1 MIPLSLPNLAGKEWE
16 YVKQC
21 LDTGWISTAGS
32 FVDRFE
38 VEFAKYLEVY
48 GAVSVVNGTAAL
60 HVALQLLG
68 VEDND
73 LVIMPNVTFVAS
85 ANAIS
90 YVGAAPLLIDIDLNS
105 WQMDLDLLESFLSTD
120 CKLDNSEILVH
131 IETSRKISALMIV
144 HVQGN
149 ICDMDRLLAICND
162 YNLPVLEDA
171 AEALGAKY
179 KGQYA
184 GTLGDI
190 GCFSFNGNKI
200 MSTGG
205 GGMIVSDNSEHLKRA
220 KHLTTTAKRDAL
232 TYFHDEVG
240 YNYRLVNVLAALG
253 VAQLEQLDGFIASKI
268 GTASYYRDNL
278 KGVGDIGFQL
288 VRDGVASNEWLF
300 TITTSSM
307 QELLDYLNANGI
319 MSRPFWIPMNQ
330 LPMYSDCIYINSTD
344 ISSDVHKRALS
355 IPCSTSISEGELAQ
369 VVNTIKSFFRRWQ
382 RHGKVS

>member
-1 MIPLSLPNLAGKEWE
+1 MIPLSLPTLSGKEWE

-38 VEFAKYLEVY
+38 DEFAQYLGVESS
-48 GAVSVVNGTAAL
+48 VSVVNGTAAL
-60 HVALQLLG
+60 HIALQLLG
-68 VEDND
+68 VKNND

-90 YVGAAPLLIDIDLNS
+90 YIGASPLLIDIDKNT
-105 WQMDLDLLESFLSTD
+105 WQMDLDLLERFLSTD
-120 CKLDNSEILVH
+120 CKLDSANILIH
-131 IETSRKISALMIV
+131 RDTGSKISALMIV

-149 ICDMDRLLAICND
+149 ICDMDRLLAICSA

-171 AEALGAKY
+171 AEALGTKY

-205 GGMIVSDNSEHLKRA
+205 GGMIISSNSDHQKRA
-220 KHLTTTAKRDAL
+220 KHLTTTAKCDAL

-240 YNYRLVNVLAALG
+240 YNYRLVNVLSALG
-253 VAQLEQLDGFIASKI
+253 VAQLEQLDGFVASKI
-268 GTASYYRDNL
+268 NTARYYRDNL
-278 KGVGDIGFQL
+278 KGIGDIGFQL
-288 VRDGVASNEWLF
+288 VQDGVVSNEWLF

-307 QELLDYLNANGI
+307 QELLSYLNVNGV

-330 LPMYSDCIYINSTD
+330 LPMYSKNLYINQ
-344 ISSDVHKRALS
+344 SDVSASVHRNALS
-355 IPCSTSISEGELAQ
+355 IPCSTNILESDLEK
-369 VVNTIKSFFRRWQ
+369 VVSTIKSFFDR
-382 RHGKVS
+382 V

>member
-1 MIPLSLPNLAGKEWE
+1 MIPLSLPNLSGKEWQ
-16 YVKQC
+16 YVKEC

-38 VEFAKYLEVY
+38 MEFAQYIGVESS
-48 GAVSVVNGTAAL
+48 VSVVNGTSAL
-60 HVALQLLG
+60 HVSLQLLG
-68 VEDND
+68 VKEND

-90 YVGAAPLLIDIDLNS
+90 YLGASPLLIDIDENS
-105 WQMDLDLLESFLSTD
+105 WQMDLDLLESFLSTE
-120 CKLDNSEILVH
+120 CNLDKTDEIVH
-131 IETSRKISALMIV
+131 KETGRKISALMIV

-171 AEALGAKY
+171 AEALGTMY

-184 GTLGDI
+184 GTLGHI

-205 GGMIVSDNSEHLKRA
+205 GGMIVSHNSEQLKKA

-232 TYFHDEVG
+232 TYFHDEIG
-240 YNYRLVNVLAALG
+240 YNYRMVNVLAALG
-253 VAQLEQLDGFIASKI
+253 VAQLEQLDAFIESKI
-268 GTASYYRDNL
+268 KTALYYRKNL
-278 KGVGDIGFQL
+278 EGVGDIGFQSIQ
-288 VRDGVASNEWLF
+288 DGVVSNEWLF

-307 QELLDYLNANGI
+307 KELLEYLNNNGV

-330 LPMYSDCIYINSTD
+330 LPMYSKNLYINYND
-344 ISSDVHKRALS
+344 ISARVHDMALS
-355 IPCSTSISEGELAQ
+355 IPCSTNITENDLEL
-369 VVNTIKSFFRRWQ
+369 VVSKIKNFFN
-382 RHGKVS
+382 G

>member
-21 LDTGWISTAGS
+21 IDTGWISSAGS

-38 VEFAKYLEVY
+38 GEFAEYLGVQSS
-48 GAVSVVNGTAAL
+48 VSVINGTAAL
-60 HVALQLLG
+60 HIALQLLG
-68 VEDND
+68 VEHDD

-90 YVGAAPLLIDIDLNS
+90 YIGATPILIDIDKDS
-105 WQMDLDLLESFLSTD
+105 WQMDLDLLETFLSNE
-120 CKLDNSEILVH
+120 CRLDSSDVLVH
-131 IETSRKISALMIV
+131 IKTNRKISALMIV

-149 ICDMDRLLAICND
+149 ICDMDRLLKICD
-162 YNLPVLEDA
+162 AYKLPILEDA
-171 AEALGAKY
+171 AEALGSKY
-179 KGQYA
+179 KGKHA
-184 GTLGDI
+184 GTIADI
-190 GCFSFNGNKI
+190 GCNRFNGNKI

-205 GGMIVSDNSEHLKRA
+205 GGMIVSHNSNYQKRA

-253 VAQLEQLDGFIASKI
+253 VAQFEQLDCFIASKI
-268 GTASYYRDNL
+268 ETATYYRENL

-288 VRDGVASNEWLF
+288 IEDCVQSNEWLF

-307 QELLDYLNANGI
+307 QELLDYLNTNGV

-330 LPMYSDCIYINSTD
+330 LPMYSNCIYVNNDD
-344 ISSDVHKRALS
+344 ISSNIHSRALS
-355 IPCSTSISEGELAQ
+355 IPCSTSISDNEKLE
-369 VVNTIKSFFRRWQ
+369 VVTKIKGFFTIKN
-382 RHGKVS
+382 

>member
-16 YVKQC
+16 YVKEC

-38 VEFAKYLEVY
+38 VEFAQYLGLESS
-48 GAVSVVNGTAAL
+48 VSVVNGTAAL
-60 HVALQLLG
+60 HIALQLLG
-68 VEDND
+68 VENND

-90 YVGAAPLLIDIDLNS
+90 YLGASPLLMDIDKNS
-105 WQMDLDLLESFLSTD
+105 WQMDLDLLENFLSSD
-120 CKLDNSEILVH
+120 CKLDSSNILVH
-131 IETSRKISALMIV
+131 RETNRKISALMIV

-162 YNLPVLEDA
+162 YKLPVLEDA

-179 KGQYA
+179 KSQHA
-184 GTLGDI
+184 GMLGDI

-205 GGMIVSDNSEHLKRA
+205 GGMIVSRNPDHLKRA

-253 VAQLEQLDGFIASKI
+253 VAQLEQLDGFIVSKI
-268 GTASYYRDNL
+268 NTASYYRANL
-278 KGVGDIGFQL
+278 KGVGDIGFQQ
-288 VRDGVASNEWLF
+288 VQDDVESNEWLF

-307 QELLDYLNANGI
+307 QELLGYLNANGV

-330 LPMYSDCIYINSTD
+330 LPMYGNNLYIND
-344 ISSDVHKRALS
+344 NDVSASVHDTALS
-355 IPCSTSISEGELAQ
+355 IPCSTNILESDLEK
-369 VVNTIKSFFRRWQ
+369 VVATIKMFFNR
-382 RHGKVS
+382 

>member
-38 VEFAKYLEVY
+38 GEFAQYLGVESS
-48 GAVSVVNGTAAL
+48 VSVVNGTAAL
-60 HVALQLLG
+60 HIALQLLG
-68 VEDND
+68 VEHND

-90 YVGAAPLLIDIDLNS
+90 YVGASPLLIDIDQNS

-120 CKLDNSEILVH
+120 CKLDNSNILVH
-131 IETSRKISALMIV
+131 RETSRKISALMIV

-149 ICDMDRLLAICND
+149 ICDMERLLAICND
-162 YNLPVLEDA
+162 YKLPVLEDA

-205 GGMIVSDNSEHLKRA
+205 GGMIVSHNPEHLKRA

-232 TYFHDEVG
+232 TYFHNEVG
-240 YNYRLVNVLAALG
+240 YNYRLVNILAALG
-253 VAQLEQLDGFIASKI
+253 VAQLEQLGGFIASKI
-268 GTASYYRDNL
+268 NTSSYYRANL
-278 KGVGDIGFQL
+278 KDVGDIGFQL
-288 VRDGVASNEWLF
+288 VHDGVESNEWLF
-300 TITTSSM
+300 TITTCSM
-307 QELLDYLNANGI
+307 QGLLEYLNSNGV
-319 MSRPFWIPMNQ
+319 MSRPFWVPMNQ
-330 LPMYSDCIYINSTD
+330 LPMYSDCIYINDNDVSRD
-344 ISSDVHKRALS
+344 IHNRSIA
-355 IPCSTSISEGELAQ
+355 IPCSTSISQYEMAE
-369 VVNTIKSFFRRWQ
+369 VVTKIKYYFS
-382 RHGKVS
+382 KST

>member
-38 VEFAKYLEVY
+38 VEFAQYLGIESS
-48 GAVSVVNGTAAL
+48 VSVVNGTAAL
-60 HVALQLLG
+60 HIALQLLG
-68 VEDND
+68 VENND

-90 YVGAAPLLIDIDLNS
+90 YLGASPLLIDIDQDS
-105 WQMDLDLLESFLSTD
+105 WQMDLDLLENFLATD
-120 CKLDNSEILVH
+120 CKFDSSNILVH
-131 IETSRKISALMIV
+131 RETSRKISALMIV

-149 ICDMDRLLAICND
+149 ICDMDRLLAICDD
-162 YNLPVLEDA
+162 YKLPVLEDA

-205 GGMIVSDNSEHLKRA
+205 GGMIVSHNSELLMRA
-220 KHLTTTAKRDAL
+220 KHLTTTAKCDAL

-253 VAQLEQLDGFIASKI
+253 VAQLEQLDSFIASKI
-268 GTASYYRDNL
+268 NTAKFYRDNL
-278 KGVGDIGFQL
+278 KGLGDIGFQR
-288 VRDGVASNEWLF
+288 VQDGVVSNEWLF

-307 QELLDYLNANGI
+307 QELLEYLNANGV

-330 LPMYSDCIYINSTD
+330 LPMYNSNLYVNH
-344 ISSDVHKRALS
+344 SDVSARVHGSALS
-355 IPCSTSISEGELAQ
+355 IPCSTNILKSDLEK
-369 VVNTIKSFFRRWQ
+369 VVSKIKSFFDR
-382 RHGKVS
+382 

>member
-16 YVKQC
+16 YIKEC

-38 VEFAKYLEVY
+38 LEFADYLNVD
-48 GAVSVVNGTAAL
+48 GSVSVVNGTSAL
-60 HVALQLLG
+60 HISLQLLG
-68 VEDND
+68 VKNND

-90 YVGAAPLLIDIDLNS
+90 YLGAEPLLIDIDKNS
-105 WQMDLDLLESFLSTD
+105 WQMDLDLLEKFLSTD
-120 CKLDNSEILVH
+120 CKLDKSGTLIHTN
-131 IETSRKISALMIV
+131 TGRKISALMIV

-149 ICDMDRLLAICND
+149 MCDMDRLLSICKD

-171 AEALGAKY
+171 AEALGSKY
-179 KGQYA
+179 KGRYA
-184 GTLGDI
+184 GTFGQI

-205 GGMIVSDNSEHLKRA
+205 GGMIICQNSDQLKQA

-232 TYFHDEVG
+232 TYFHDEIG
-240 YNYRLVNVLAALG
+240 YNYRLVNILAALG
-253 VAQLEQLDGFIASKI
+253 VAQLEQLDTFLASKKH
-268 GTASYYRDNL
+268 TASYYKKNL
-278 KGVGDIGFQL
+278 QGVGDIGFQL
-288 VRDGVASNEWLF
+288 VEDCVESNEWLF

-307 QELLDYLNANGI
+307 QELLDYLNANGV

-330 LPMYSDCIYINSTD
+330 LPMYSNKIYIDNHD
-344 ISSDVHKRALS
+344 ISASVHRSALS
-355 IPCSTSISEGELAQ
+355 IPCSTNILESHLEI
-369 VVNTIKSFFRRWQ
+369 VVSTIKNFYS
-382 RHGKVS
+382 HS

>member
-1 MIPLSLPNLAGKEWE
+1 MIPLSLPNLSGKEWE

-38 VEFAKYLEVY
+38 LEFTKYLDVK
-48 GAVSVVNGTAAL
+48 GAVSVVNGTSAL
-60 HVALQLLG
+60 HISLKLLG
-68 VEDND
+68 VQNND

-90 YVGAAPLLIDIDLNS
+90 YLGADPLLIDIDKNS
-105 WQMDLDLLESFLSTD
+105 WQMDLDLLENFLSTD
-120 CKLDNSEILVH
+120 CMFDSSKTLLH
-131 IETSRKISALMIV
+131 KQTSRKISALMIV

-149 ICDMDRLLAICND
+149 ICDMDRLLAICSE

-171 AEALGAKY
+171 AEALGSKY

-205 GGMIVSDNSEHLKRA
+205 GGMIVSQNSEYLKQA
-220 KHLTTTAKRDAL
+220 KHLTTTAKRDSL

-253 VAQLEQLDGFIASKI
+253 VAQLEQLDSFIASKTN
-268 GTASYYRDNL
+268 TASYYKDNL
-278 KGVGDIGFQL
+278 KGFGDIGFQL
-288 VRDGVASNEWLF
+288 VHDNVEPNEWLF
-300 TITTSSM
+300 TITTASM
-307 QELLDYLNANGI
+307 QELLDYLNTNGV

-330 LPMYSDCIYINSTD
+330 LPMYSNKIYINLNDVSASVH
-344 ISSDVHKRALS
+344 SSALS
-355 IPCSTSISEGELAQ
+355 IPCSTNIVENDLQ
-369 VVNTIKSFFRRWQ
+369 KVVSTIKSFFY
-382 RHGKVS
+382 G

>member
-32 FVDRFE
+32 FVERFE
-38 VEFAKYLEVY
+38 VEFAKYLEVD

-60 HVALQLLG
+60 HIALQLLG
-68 VEDND
+68 VENND

-90 YVGAAPLLIDIDLNS
+90 YLGASPLLIDIDQNS
-105 WQMDLDLLESFLSTD
+105 WQMDLDLLESFLSSD
-120 CKLDNSEILVH
+120 CKLDSSNILVH
-131 IETSRKISALMIV
+131 RETNRKISALMIV
-144 HVQGN
+144 HVPGN

-162 YNLPVLEDA
+162 FKLPVLEDA

-205 GGMIVSDNSEHLKRA
+205 GGMIVSNNSEHLKQA
-220 KHLTTTAKRDAL
+220 KHLTTTAKRDSL

-253 VAQLEQLDGFIASKI
+253 VAQLEQLDGFIASKLD
-268 GTASYYRDNL
+268 TASYYRDNL
-278 KGVGDIGFQL
+278 QGIGDIGFQL
-288 VRDGVASNEWLF
+288 VLDGVASNEWLF

-307 QELLDYLNANGI
+307 QELLVYLNANGV

-330 LPMYSDCIYINSTD
+330 LPMYKNNLYVNH
-344 ISSDVHKRALS
+344 SDVSARVHGSALS
-355 IPCSTSISEGELAQ
+355 IPCSTNILKSDLEK
-369 VVNTIKSFFRRWQ
+369 VVATIKMFFDR
-382 RHGKVS
+382 

>member
-1 MIPLSLPNLAGKEWE
+1 MIPLSLPNLNGKEWE
-16 YVKQC
+16 YVKEC

-38 VEFAKYLEVY
+38 TEFANYLGVD
-48 GAVSVVNGTAAL
+48 GAVSVVNGTSAL
-60 HVALQLLG
+60 HISLQLLG
-68 VEDND
+68 VKNND

-85 ANAIS
+85 ANAVS
-90 YVGAAPLLIDIDLNS
+90 YLGADPILIDIDQSS

-120 CKLDNSEILVH
+120 CKLDKSDSLIH
-131 IETSRKISALMIV
+131 KETSRKISALMIV

-171 AEALGAKY
+171 AEALGSKY
-179 KGQYA
+179 KGKYA
-184 GTLGDI
+184 GTLGNI

-205 GGMIVSDNSEHLKRA
+205 GGMIISHNSDCLKKA
-220 KHLTTTAKRDAL
+220 KHLTTTAKRDSL

-253 VAQLEQLDGFIASKI
+253 VAQLEQLDTFLASKRNI
-268 GTASYYRDNL
+268 ALFYKDNL
-278 KGVGDIGFQL
+278 NSVGDIGFQL
-288 VRDGVASNEWLF
+288 ALDSVESNEWLF

-307 QELLDYLNANGI
+307 QELLDYLNTNEV

-330 LPMYSDCIYINSTD
+330 LPMYSNKIYINFNDVSAN
-344 ISSDVHKRALS
+344 VHKTALS
-355 IPCSTSISEGELAQ
+355 IPCSTNILESDLEK
-369 VVNTIKSFFRRWQ
+369 VVHTIKSFYE
-382 RHGKVS
+382 G

>member
-16 YVKQC
+16 YVKEC

-38 VEFAKYLEVY
+38 VEFAKYLEVD

-60 HVALQLLG
+60 HIALQLLG
-68 VEDND
+68 VERDD

-90 YVGAAPLLIDIDLNS
+90 YIGASPLLIDIDQDS
-105 WQMDLDLLESFLSTD
+105 WQMDLDLLENFLATG
-120 CKLDNSEILVH
+120 CKLDSSDTLVH
-131 IETSRKISALMIV
+131 IETSRKVSALMIV

-149 ICDMDRLLAICND
+149 ICDMDRLLAICDD
-162 YNLPVLEDA
+162 YKLPVLEDA

-253 VAQLEQLDGFIASKI
+253 VAQLEQLDGFIASKLD
-268 GTASYYRDNL
+268 TASYYRDNL
-278 KGVGDIGFQL
+278 QGVGDIGFQL
-288 VRDGVASNEWLF
+288 VHDVVVSNEWLF

-307 QELLDYLNANGI
+307 QELLVYLNANGV

-330 LPMYSDCIYINSTD
+330 LPMYKNNLYVNH
-344 ISSDVHKRALS
+344 SDVSARVHGSALS
-355 IPCSTSISEGELAQ
+355 IPCSTNILKSDLEK
-369 VVNTIKSFFRRWQ
+369 VVATIKMFFDR
-382 RHGKVS
+382 

>member
-21 LDTGWISTAGS
+21 IDTGWISTAGS

-38 VEFAKYLEVY
+38 DEFATYLGLESS
-48 GAVSVVNGTAAL
+48 VSVSSGTAAL
-60 HVALQLLG
+60 HIALQLLG
-68 VEDND
+68 VKNND

-90 YVGAAPLLIDIDLNS
+90 YIGASPLLIDIDQNT
-105 WQMDLDLLESFLSTD
+105 WQMDLDLLEKFLSTD
-120 CKLDNSEILVH
+120 CKLNSSGILLH
-131 IETSRKISALMIV
+131 KETNHKISALMIV

-149 ICDMDRLLAICND
+149 ICDMDRLLTICNC
-162 YNLPVLEDA
+162 YQLPVLEDA
-171 AEALGAKY
+171 AEALGTKY
-179 KGQYA
+179 KGQYV

-205 GGMIVSDNSEHLKRA
+205 GGMIVSRSSEHLKRA
-220 KHLTTTAKRDAL
+220 KHLTTTAKVDAL

-253 VAQLEQLDGFIASKI
+253 VAQLEQLDDFLASKI
-268 GTASYYRDNL
+268 STATYYRDTL

-288 VRDGVASNEWLF
+288 VHDEVDSNEWLF

-307 QELLDYLNANGI
+307 RALLKYLNANGV
-319 MSRPFWIPMNQ
+319 MCRPFWVPMNQ
-330 LPMYSDCIYINSTD
+330 LPMYKDNIYVNQ
-344 ISSDVHKRALS
+344 SDVSAKVHATALS
-355 IPCSTSISEGELAQ
+355 IPCSTNIQENDLIQ
-369 VVNTIKSFFRRWQ
+369 VVATIKHFFNR
-382 RHGKVS
+382 

>member
-1 MIPLSLPNLAGKEWE
+1 MIPLSLPNLSGKEWE

-38 VEFAKYLEVY
+38 AEFAKYLKVD

-60 HVALQLLG
+60 HIALQLLG
-68 VEDND
+68 VETND

-90 YVGAAPLLIDIDLNS
+90 YLGASPLLIDIDKNS

-120 CKLDNSEILVH
+120 CKLDSSKTLVH
-131 IETSRKISALMIV
+131 IETSRNISALMIV

-149 ICDMDRLLAICND
+149 ICDMDRLVAICND
-162 YNLPVLEDA
+162 YKLPLLEDA

-205 GGMIVSDNSEHLKRA
+205 GGMIVSNNSEHLKQA
-220 KHLTTTAKRDAL
+220 KHLTTTAKRDSL

-253 VAQLEQLDGFIASKI
+253 VAQLEQLDGFIASKLD
-268 GTASYYRDNL
+268 TASYYRDNL
-278 KGVGDIGFQL
+278 QGVGDIGFQL
-288 VRDGVASNEWLF
+288 LPDGVASNEWLF

-307 QELLDYLNANGI
+307 QELLVYLNANGV

-330 LPMYSDCIYINSTD
+330 LPMYKNNLYVNH
-344 ISSDVHKRALS
+344 SDVSARVHGSALS
-355 IPCSTSISEGELAQ
+355 IPCSTNILKSDLEK
-369 VVNTIKSFFRRWQ
+369 VVATIKTFFDR
-382 RHGKVS
+382 

>member
-16 YVKQC
+16 YVKEC

-38 VEFAKYLEVY
+38 VEFAKYLEVE
-48 GAVSVVNGTAAL
+48 GAISVVNGTSAL
-60 HVALQLLG
+60 HIALQLLG
-68 VEDND
+68 VEKND

-85 ANAIS
+85 ANAIA
-90 YVGAAPLLIDIDLNS
+90 YIGASPLLIDIDQDS
-105 WQMDLDLLESFLSTD
+105 WQMDLDLLENFLATD
-120 CKLDNSEILVH
+120 CKLDSSDILVH
-131 IETSRKISALMIV
+131 RETSRKISALMIV

-162 YNLPVLEDA
+162 YKLPVLEDA

-205 GGMIVSDNSEHLKRA
+205 GGMIVSHNSELLKRA

-268 GTASYYRDNL
+268 DTARYYRDNL
-278 KGVGDIGFQL
+278 QGVSDIGFQR
-288 VRDGVASNEWLF
+288 VQDGVEPNEWLF

-307 QELLDYLNANGI
+307 QRLLDYLNANGI

-330 LPMYSDCIYINSTD
+330 LPMYKNNLYVNH
-344 ISSDVHKRALS
+344 SDVSAEVHGSALS
-355 IPCSTSISEGELAQ
+355 IPCSTSISDNEKME
-369 VVNTIKSFFRRWQ
+369 VVIKIKDFFN
-382 RHGKVS
+382 KDN

>member
-16 YVKQC
+16 YVKEC

-38 VEFAKYLEVY
+38 VEFAKYLEVD

-60 HVALQLLG
+60 HIALQLLG

-90 YVGAAPLLIDIDLNS
+90 YIGASPLLIDIDQDS
-105 WQMDLDLLESFLSTD
+105 WQMDLDLLESFLLTD
-120 CKLDNSEILVH
+120 CKLDSSKTLVH
-131 IETSRKISALMIV
+131 IETSRKVSALMIV

-149 ICDMDRLLAICND
+149 MCDMDRFLAICND

-184 GTLGDI
+184 GTFGDI

-205 GGMIVSDNSEHLKRA
+205 GGMIVSHNSEHLKRA

-253 VAQLEQLDGFIASKI
+253 VAQLEQLDAFIASKI
-268 GTASYYRDNL
+268 NTAAYYRDNL
-278 KGVGDIGFQL
+278 KGIGDIGFQL
-288 VRDGVASNEWLF
+288 VQDGVESNEWLF

-307 QELLDYLNANGI
+307 QELLDYLNANGV

-330 LPMYSDCIYINSTD
+330 LPMYSNNLYINHN
-344 ISSDVHKRALS
+344 DVSASVHGTALS
-355 IPCSTSISEGELAQ
+355 IPCSTNILESDLEK
-369 VVNTIKSFFRRWQ
+369 VVSTIKMFFDR
-382 RHGKVS
+382 

>member
-1 MIPLSLPNLAGKEWE
+1 MIPLSLPNLSGKEWE

-38 VEFAKYLEVY
+38 LEFTKYLDVK
-48 GAVSVVNGTAAL
+48 GAVSVVNGTSAL
-60 HVALQLLG
+60 HISLKLLG
-68 VEDND
+68 VQNND

-90 YVGAAPLLIDIDLNS
+90 YLGADPLLIDIDKNS
-105 WQMDLDLLESFLSTD
+105 WQMDLDILKTFLSTE
-120 CKLDNSEILVH
+120 CELGCSGILVH
-131 IETSRKISALMIV
+131 RKTGRKVTALMIV

-149 ICDMDRLLAICND
+149 ICDMDRLLKICDD
-162 YNLPVLEDA
+162 YKLPVLEDA

-179 KGQYA
+179 KGKHA
-184 GTLGDI
+184 GAIGDI

-205 GGMIVSDNSEHLKRA
+205 GGMIVSNNSDYLKRA

-268 GTASYYRDNL
+268 NTAKYYRDKL
-278 KGVGDIGFQL
+278 KGVGDIEFQL
-288 VRDGVASNEWLF
+288 VQDGVESNEWLF
-300 TITTSSM
+300 TITTTLM
-307 QELLDYLNANGI
+307 QELLAYLNTNGV

-330 LPMYSDCIYINSTD
+330 LPMYSDKIYINRN
-344 ISSDVHKRALS
+344 DVSARVHDTALS
-355 IPCSTSISEGELAQ
+355 IPCSTNISDRDLEK
-369 VVNTIKSFFRRWQ
+369 VVSAIKIFFERQ
-382 RHGKVS
+382 L

>member
-38 VEFAKYLEVY
+38 GEFAQYLGVESS
-48 GAVSVVNGTAAL
+48 VSVVNGTAAL
-60 HVALQLLG
+60 HIALQLLG
-68 VEDND
+68 VENND

-90 YVGAAPLLIDIDLNS
+90 YIGASPLLIDIDQDS
-105 WQMDLDLLESFLSTD
+105 WQMDLDLLENFLATD
-120 CKLDNSEILVH
+120 CKLDSSDILVH
-131 IETSRKISALMIV
+131 RETSRKISALMIV

-149 ICDMDRLLAICND
+149 ICDMDRLLAICDD
-162 YNLPVLEDA
+162 YKLPVLEDA
-171 AEALGAKY
+171 AEALGTKY

-205 GGMIVSDNSEHLKRA
+205 GGMIVSHNAELLKRA

-253 VAQLEQLDGFIASKI
+253 VAQLEQLDSFIASKI
-268 GTASYYRDNL
+268 DTASYYRDNL
-278 KGVGDIGFQL
+278 QGVGDIGFQL
-288 VRDGVASNEWLF
+288 VHDGVVSNEWLF

-307 QELLDYLNANGI
+307 QELLVYLNANGV

-330 LPMYSDCIYINSTD
+330 LPMYKNNLYVNHC
-344 ISSDVHKRALS
+344 DVSARVHGSALS
-355 IPCSTSISEGELAQ
+355 IPCSTSILKSDLEK
-369 VVNTIKSFFRRWQ
+369 VVATIKTFFDR
-382 RHGKVS
+382 

>member
-1 MIPLSLPNLAGKEWE
+1 MIPLSLPNLSGKEWE

-38 VEFAKYLEVY
+38 AEFAKYLDVD

-60 HVALQLLG
+60 HIALQLLE
-68 VEDND
+68 VKTND

-90 YVGAAPLLIDIDLNS
+90 YVGAAPLLIDIDQNS

-120 CKLDNSEILVH
+120 CKLDSSKALVH

-171 AEALGAKY
+171 AEALGTKY
-179 KGQYA
+179 KGRYA

-205 GGMIVSDNSEHLKRA
+205 GGMIVSHNSEHLKRA

-268 GTASYYRDNL
+268 DTARYYRDNL
-278 KGVGDIGFQL
+278 QGVGDIGFQL
-288 VRDGVASNEWLF
+288 VQDGVESNEWLF

-307 QELLDYLNANGI
+307 KDLLAYLNANGV

-330 LPMYSDCIYINSTD
+330 LPMYKNNLYVNH
-344 ISSDVHKRALS
+344 SDVSARVHGSALS
-355 IPCSTSISEGELAQ
+355 IPCSTNILNSDLEK
-369 VVNTIKSFFRRWQ
+369 VVATIKMFFDR
-382 RHGKVS
+382 